1 MSDLYH
7 AGTRSALELASLGP
21 ATVLCES
28 LIYCSTFLAIA
39 TTNLQATALAD
50 GKTAEAQKVL
60 DISIYTEVVRILL
73 EVYDMRMSGR
83 ADTKQTLTIIVIM
96 VLSNIS

>member
-1 MSDLYH
+1 M
-7 AGTRSALELASLGP
+7 ELASLGP

-50 GKTAEAQKVL
+50 GKQAEAQKVRS
-60 DISIYTEVVRILL
+60 ISPFYFYLL
-73 EVYDMRMSGR
+73 GD
-83 ADTKQTLTIIVIM
+83 
-96 VLSNIS
+96 VLSSVSTGKDPMTFPGAV

>member
-1 MSDLYH
+1 MILLVSFSGTRNSTSGNPISHSPNASLYH
-7 AGTRSALELASLGP
+7 TGTRSALELASLGP

-60 DISIYTEVVRILL
+60 TPLYTRKTSTVH
-73 EVYDMRMSGR
+73 
-83 ADTKQTLTIIVIM
+83 TW
-96 VLSNIS
+96 